1 MFPQVRFWTMRVATE
16 IGEKRVA
23 HSQAKEQEGMVPLKV
38 DNEAD
43 HWNQIMII
51 IIMVI
56 IPFLPI
62 SDLTVMSFWSKE
74 IIVLKNHLFLVFFGH
89 WQCHLL
95 NVLQTFRKT
104 LRAATFKLE
113 NLIRPGQNKHWG
125 LLWIHT
131 NFLKEESVIISC
143 SPPGDPTGLDLHGNH
158 LRPGPPHH
166 PHRTCSSCT
175 LLSGETFRSDTISKK

>member
-74 IIVLKNHLFLVFFGH
+74 IIVLKIHLFS
-89 WQCHLL
+89 C
-95 NVLQTFRKT
+95 VLWPLAMPSSECAANFPENFARGDIQIGKSDQT
-104 LRAATFKLE
+104 
-113 NLIRPGQNKHWG
+113 RPK
-125 LLWIHT
+125 
-131 NFLKEESVIISC
+131 
-143 SPPGDPTGLDLHGNH
+143 
-158 LRPGPPHH
+158 
-166 PHRTCSSCT
+166 
-175 LLSGETFRSDTISKK
+175 